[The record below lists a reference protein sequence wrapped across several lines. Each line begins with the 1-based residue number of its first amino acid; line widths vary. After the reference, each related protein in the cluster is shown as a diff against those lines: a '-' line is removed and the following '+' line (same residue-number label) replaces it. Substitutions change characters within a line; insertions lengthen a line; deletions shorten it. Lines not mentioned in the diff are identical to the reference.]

1 MANKAEA
8 ERVSIW
14 SIGDAERTLFVGMAF
29 AFFVFG
35 LAFVLWY
42 IIKDGNVD
50 QAIFDGIKIVG
61 PVGLSAITL
70 TFFLIEGWH
79 LMIIPVEKYREKYR
93 KERFEEG
100 RKEGKEEGIVQG
112 VKERAIEDILEV
124 LEIRFACAPSHPIAD
139 RLAAV
144 DDVQRLKQLLRTAV
158 QISDLEEFQ
167 QALDT

>member
-1 MANKAEA
+1 MADKSEE

-35 LAFVLWY
+35 LAFALWY
-42 IIKDGNVD
+42 IVKDSSVD

-61 PVGLSAITL
+61 PVGLSAVTL

-79 LMIIPVEKYREKYR
+79 LMIVPVERYREKYRKKYREKYR

-100 RKEGKEEGIVQG
+100 RKEGHQEIFAAIQKTYPDIDVEVIRAVLVDQVEE
-112 VKERAIEDILEV
+112 
-124 LEIRFACAPSHPIAD
+124 
-139 RLAAV
+139 
-144 DDVQRLKQLLRTAV
+144 
-158 QISDLEEFQ
+158 
-167 QALDT
+167 

>member
-14 SIGDAERTLFVGMAF
+14 SIGDAERTLFVGMAL

-42 IIKDGNVD
+42 IIKDGSVD
-50 QAIFDGIKIVG
+50 QAIFEGIKIVG
-61 PVGLSAITL
+61 PVGLSAVTL
-70 TFFLIEGWH
+70 TFFFIEGWH

-93 KERFEEG
+93 KERFEAG
-100 RKEGKEEGIVQG
+100 RKEGIVQG

-139 RLAAV
+139 RLAAM
-144 DDVQRLKQLLRTAV
+144 DDVQHLKLLLRTAIQV
-158 QISDLEEFQ
+158 SDLEVFQ

>member
-1 MANKAEA
+1 MADKSEE

-35 LAFVLWY
+35 LAFALWY
-42 IIKDGNVD
+42 IVKDSSVD

-61 PVGLSAITL
+61 PVGLSAVTL

-79 LMIIPVEKYREKYR
+79 LMIVPVERYREKYRKKYREKYR

-100 RKEGKEEGIVQG
+100 RKEGHQEIFAAIQKTYPDIDVEVIRAALVDQVEE
-112 VKERAIEDILEV
+112 
-124 LEIRFACAPSHPIAD
+124 
-139 RLAAV
+139 
-144 DDVQRLKQLLRTAV
+144 
-158 QISDLEEFQ
+158 
-167 QALDT
+167 

>member
-29 AFFVFG
+29 VFFVFG

-42 IIKDGNVD
+42 IIKDGSVV
-50 QAIFDGIKIVG
+50 QAIFEGIKIVG
-61 PVGLSAITL
+61 PVGLSAVTL
-70 TFFLIEGWH
+70 TFFLLAGWH
-79 LMIIPVEKYREKYR
+79 LMIVPVERYREKYR

-100 RKEGKEEGIVQG
+100 RKEGIAQGI
-112 VKERAIEDILEV
+112 KERAIEDILEV
-124 LEIRFACAPSHPIAD
+124 LEVRFACAPSHPIAD
-139 RLAAV
+139 RLAAM
-144 DDVQRLKQLLRTAV
+144 DDVQRLKQLLRTAIQV
-158 QISDLEEFQ
+158 SDLEAFQ

>member
-29 AFFVFG
+29 TFFVFG

-42 IIKDGNVD
+42 IIKDGSVV
-50 QAIFDGIKIVG
+50 QAIFEGIKIVG
-61 PVGLSAITL
+61 PVGLSAVTL
-70 TFFLIEGWH
+70 TFFLLEGWH
-79 LMIIPVEKYREKYR
+79 LMIVPVERYREKYREKYR

-100 RKEGKEEGIVQG
+100 RKEGIAQGI
-112 VKERAIEDILEV
+112 KERAIEDILEV
-124 LEIRFACAPSHPIAD
+124 LEVRFACAPSHPIAD
-139 RLAAV
+139 RLAAM
-144 DDVQRLKQLLRTAV
+144 DDVQRLKQLLRTAIQV
-158 QISDLEEFQ
+158 SDLEAFQ